1 MQTKAKNG
9 SATAGSGAMRLV
21 EKKVTLSRR
30 GFIKGSGL
38 ASIGITVMG
47 ATTLLGNPANAFAQG
62 FTALGTDA
70 GKVLLV
76 MARDIF
82 PHDKIAEKYYLQAIE
97 PYDAAAA
104 KDAKL
109 KRLLLDGIVLL
120 NASAQ
125 KIYKKNYI
133 DIPLEIDRVVVL
145 KKIEESP
152 FFQKIRGDLV
162 TGLYNNKAV
171 FTQLGYE
178 GSSWE
183 KGGYLH
189 RGFDDIDWL

>member
-1 MQTKAKNG
+1 MQTKEKNG
-9 SATAGSGAMRLV
+9 SAAAASGAMRLV
-21 EKKVTLSRR
+21 EKKPALSRR
-30 GFIKGSGL
+30 GFIKGGGL
-38 ASIGITVMG
+38 ASIGITVAG
-47 ATTLLGNPANAFAQG
+47 AATLLANPADAFAQD
-62 FTALGTDA
+62 FTVLGKDA
-70 GKVLLV
+70 GKALLV

-82 PHDKIAEKYYLQAIE
+82 PHDKIAEKYYLQAVA

-104 KDAKL
+104 QDDKL
-109 KRLLLDGIVLL
+109 KRLLLDGVALL
-120 NASAQ
+120 DATAQ
-125 KIYKKNYI
+125 KAHKKNYA
-133 DIPLEIDRVVVL
+133 EIKMETERVVIL

-183 KGGYLH
+183 KGGYVN
-189 RGFDDIDWL
+189 RGFNDIDWL

>member
-1 MQTKAKNG
+1 MQTKQKDG
-9 SATAGSGAMRLV
+9 SAIAGSTTMRLV
-21 EKKVTLSRR
+21 EKKPILSRR
-30 GFIKGSGL
+30 GFIKGSSL
-38 ASIGITVMG
+38 ATIGITITG
-47 ATTLLGNPANAFAQG
+47 AATLMGNPADAFARG
-62 FTALGTDA
+62 FTVLGADA
-70 GKVLLV
+70 GKVLLM

-82 PHDKIAEKYYLQAIE
+82 PHDKIAEKYYLQAVE

-104 KDAKL
+104 NDEKL
-109 KRLLLDGIVLL
+109 KRLLLDGIVQL

-125 KIYKKNYI
+125 KIYKKDYLNI
-133 DIPLEIDRVVVL
+133 TLETDRVVVL
-145 KKIEESP
+145 KNIEALP

-183 KGGYLH
+183 KGGYVN